1 MEEVIP
7 LEVVEERNEDDVINV
22 PEVITNTHS
31 IENLNLLEGEEEQNE
46 DDAINVPEGIID
58 THPMEELNLLE
69 AEEEWNE
76 DDGINAREYLEIINS
91 PSFELKREKIE
102 IESLLGSGNFG
113 VVYKATLDNDT
124 VAVKSLKGKTF
135 HITLSLWERHPRW
148 RWQRK
153 GQKVQTVLVCLMS
166 EIKLYLRVTIPFVRK
181 YKTKPF
187 VGIKVIIIT
196 RQQQH

>member
-7 LEVVEERNEDDVINV
+7 LEVVEERHEDDVINV

-31 IENLNLLEGEEEQNE
+31 IENLNLLEDEEEQNE

-58 THPMEELNLLE
+58 THPMEELNVLE
-69 AEEEWNE
+69 AEEERNE
-76 DDGINAREYLEIINS
+76 DDGINARESLEIINS

-113 VVYKATLDNDT
+113 VVYKATLDKDT

-135 HITLSLWERHPRW
+135 HITLPLWERHPRW
-148 RWQRK
+148 R
-153 GQKVQTVLVCLMS
+153 
-166 EIKLYLRVTIPFVRK
+166 
-181 YKTKPF
+181 
-187 VGIKVIIIT
+187 
-196 RQQQH
+196 

>member
-31 IENLNLLEGEEEQNE
+31 IENLNLLEDEEEQNE

-69 AEEEWNE
+69 AEEERNE
-76 DDGINAREYLEIINS
+76 DDNKNAPEYLEIINS

-102 IESLLGSGNFG
+102 IERLLGSGNFG

-124 VAVKSLKGKTF
+124 VAIKSLKGKTF

-148 RWQRK
+148 R
-153 GQKVQTVLVCLMS
+153 
-166 EIKLYLRVTIPFVRK
+166 
-181 YKTKPF
+181 
-187 VGIKVIIIT
+187 
-196 RQQQH
+196 

>member
-31 IENLNLLEGEEEQNE
+31 IDNLNLLEEEEEQNE
-46 DDAINVPEGIID
+46 GDVINVPEGIID

-69 AEEEWNE
+69 AEEERNE
-76 DDGINAREYLEIINS
+76 DDSINACEYLEIINS

-102 IESLLGSGNFG
+102 IERLLGSGNFG

-135 HITLSLWERHPRW
+135 YITLSLWERHSRW
-148 RWQRK
+148 R
-153 GQKVQTVLVCLMS
+153 
-166 EIKLYLRVTIPFVRK
+166 
-181 YKTKPF
+181 
-187 VGIKVIIIT
+187 
-196 RQQQH
+196 

>member
-22 PEVITNTHS
+22 PEVITDTHS
-31 IENLNLLEGEEEQNE
+31 IDNLNLLEEEEEQNE
-46 DDAINVPEGIID
+46 GDVINVPEGIID
-58 THPMEELNLLE
+58 THPMEEFNLLE
-69 AEEEWNE
+69 AEEERNK

-102 IESLLGSGNFG
+102 IERLLGSGNFG

-135 HITLSLWERHPRW
+135 YITLSLWERHLRW
-148 RWQRK
+148 R
-153 GQKVQTVLVCLMS
+153 
-166 EIKLYLRVTIPFVRK
+166 
-181 YKTKPF
+181 
-187 VGIKVIIIT
+187 
-196 RQQQH
+196 

>member
-31 IENLNLLEGEEEQNE
+31 IDNLNLLEEEEEQNE
-46 DDAINVPEGIID
+46 GDVINVPEGIID

-69 AEEEWNE
+69 AEEERNE
-76 DDGINAREYLEIINS
+76 DDGINAHEYLEIINS

-102 IESLLGSGNFG
+102 VERLLGSGNFG

-148 RWQRK
+148 R
-153 GQKVQTVLVCLMS
+153 
-166 EIKLYLRVTIPFVRK
+166 
-181 YKTKPF
+181 
-187 VGIKVIIIT
+187 
-196 RQQQH
+196 

>member
-1 MEEVIP
+1 MEEFIP

-31 IENLNLLEGEEEQNE
+31 IENLNLLEDEEEQN
-46 DDAINVPEGIID
+46 DVPEGIID

-69 AEEEWNE
+69 AEEERND
-76 DDGINAREYLEIINS
+76 DDGINAREYWEIMNS

-102 IESLLGSGNFG
+102 IERLIGSGNFG

-148 RWQRK
+148 R
-153 GQKVQTVLVCLMS
+153 
-166 EIKLYLRVTIPFVRK
+166 
-181 YKTKPF
+181 
-187 VGIKVIIIT
+187 
-196 RQQQH
+196 

>member
-31 IENLNLLEGEEEQNE
+31 IDNLNLLEEEEEQNE
-46 DDAINVPEGIID
+46 GDVINVPEGIID

-69 AEEEWNE
+69 AEEERNE

-102 IESLLGSGNFG
+102 IERLLGSGNFG

-135 HITLSLWERHPRW
+135 YVTLSLWARHPRW
-148 RWQRK
+148 R
-153 GQKVQTVLVCLMS
+153 
-166 EIKLYLRVTIPFVRK
+166 
-181 YKTKPF
+181 
-187 VGIKVIIIT
+187 
-196 RQQQH
+196 

>member
-7 LEVVEERNEDDVINV
+7 LQVVEEKNEDDVINV
-22 PEVITNTHS
+22 PEVITNTHCT
-31 IENLNLLEGEEEQNE
+31 ENLNLLEDEEQNE
-46 DDAINVPEGIID
+46 DDVINVPEGIID

-69 AEEEWNE
+69 AEEERNE

-124 VAVKSLKGKTF
+124 VAIKSLKGKTF

-148 RWQRK
+148 
-153 GQKVQTVLVCLMS
+153 
-166 EIKLYLRVTIPFVRK
+166 P
-181 YKTKPF
+181 
-187 VGIKVIIIT
+187 
-196 RQQQH
+196 

>member
-7 LEVVEERNEDDVINV
+7 LEVVEERNEDDVIKV

-31 IENLNLLEGEEEQNE
+31 IDNLNLLEEEEEQNE
-46 DDAINVPEGIID
+46 GDVINVPEGIID

-69 AEEEWNE
+69 AEEERNE

-102 IESLLGSGNFG
+102 IERLLGSGNFG

-135 HITLSLWERHPRW
+135 YITLSLWARHPRW
-148 RWQRK
+148 R
-153 GQKVQTVLVCLMS
+153 
-166 EIKLYLRVTIPFVRK
+166 
-181 YKTKPF
+181 
-187 VGIKVIIIT
+187 
-196 RQQQH
+196 

>member
-31 IENLNLLEGEEEQNE
+31 IDNLNLLEEEEEQNE
-46 DDAINVPEGIID
+46 GDVINVPEGIID

-69 AEEEWNE
+69 AEEERNE
-76 DDGINAREYLEIINS
+76 DDSINACEYLEIINS

-102 IESLLGSGNFG
+102 IERLLGSGNFG

-135 HITLSLWERHPRW
+135 YITLSLWERHLRW
-148 RWQRK
+148 R
-153 GQKVQTVLVCLMS
+153 
-166 EIKLYLRVTIPFVRK
+166 
-181 YKTKPF
+181 
-187 VGIKVIIIT
+187 
-196 RQQQH
+196 